1 MLTARTNRPAVSVR
15 CGTEV
20 DRARHGGDPRPRGVE
35 RGVSLS
41 LRTGRTSCI
50 LGNPRFDVDPGIV
63 GVSLSANRRAKAVPL
78 GRCTGSP
85 GKRYVGMMS
94 VYIICIHRLTVHRC
108 TTAAHRG
115 TAGPCARKLAIYAI
129 IRASTV
135 AINSALQRSSSPP
148 PISHRIAACRFC
160 LGRLVSLDG
169 RLALG
174 VVGVW
179 FRACG

>member
-1 MLTARTNRPAVSVR
+1 MRNRGRPGQARGRPETARRRARRQSESP
-15 CGTEV
+15 
-20 DRARHGGDPRPRGVE
+20 DRANP
-35 RGVSLS
+35 VSWA
-41 LRTGRTSCI
+41 
-50 LGNPRFDVDPGIV
+50 NPRFDVVPGIV

-85 GKRYVGMMS
+85 GKRYVVIHNLYTS
-94 VYIICIHRLTVHRC
+94 VDGSPLHD
-108 TTAAHRG
+108 RG
-115 TAGPCARKLAIYAI
+115 SPRDSWSMIRKLAIYAI